1 MSNTTKLNELKGLS
15 NGLLK
20 ISKSFY
26 ELKAKECDH
35 YMKAFVLRDLN
46 SFKFNFENKLSDLV
60 RKNPMENLDALNRK
74 ASVFAQQAK
83 TILKSDL
90 FTKSNPFMS
99 KRSFHTNAK
108 SYLYVYRNRNYQTK
122 VSQQTIFKKHL
133 FLSSSASINL
143 KELNKNDT
151 KKSMTQNNS
160 NQSQITQKKSMP
172 KVRNFMYYSF

>member
-1 MSNTTKLNELKGLS
+1 MSNTTKINELKGLS

-35 YMKAFVLRDLN
+35 YLKAFLLRDLN
-46 SFKFNFENKLSDLV
+46 SFKFNFESKLSDIV

-99 KRSFHTNAK
+99 KRSFHTNAS
-108 SYLYVYRNRNYQTK
+108 SYMFVYRNRNQQMRIN
-122 VSQQTIFKKHL
+122 QQTIFKKNFH
-133 FLSSSASINL
+133 SSSTASINL
-143 KELNKNDT
+143 KELNKNDS
-151 KKSMTQNNS
+151 KKSL
-160 NQSQITQKKSMP
+160 NQSQSDPSQNNQP
-172 KVRNFMYYSF
+172 KLKVYQFFFKYF